1 MQRSYECTKLCRIKP
16 PHNRPKLHRKW
27 GTIKE
32 SHPAF
37 IPLYNSLILHRI
49 NTQDILSESLGQIG
63 IIGNGSWGTA
73 LAKILTD
80 NGQTIHWWVRNKDAV
95 QHLANRHH
103 NPHYLTSVRF
113 IPDTILPSAD
123 LNYIIDKCDT
133 LIVAVP
139 SAYAQKV
146 IELGDRNAWREK
158 KIVSAIK
165 GILPDT
171 NLLLNDYLAETFHMP
186 MEHYVAIT
194 GPCHAEEVADERLS
208 YLTFS
213 GLDDGLTEAVA
224 SAFNNTYLNTTC
236 NYDIWGAQ
244 YAAVLKNIFAIG
256 AGIARALD
264 YGDNFLSVYITNCY
278 REMYRFLERH
288 FEQVHPSSDRPD
300 FHTSAY
306 LGDLLV
312 TCYSLHSRN
321 RTFGTMIGKG
331 YSVQAATLEMNMV
344 AEGYYAARGMQYISK
359 QYNIP
364 LPIATFVYKMLWENH
379 NPSDAFLKL
388 EKLLS

>member
-1 MQRSYECTKLCRIKP
+1 MSRR
-16 PHNRPKLHRKW
+16 H
-27 GTIKE
+27 
-32 SHPAF
+32 
-37 IPLYNSLILHRI
+37 
-49 NTQDILSESLGQIG
+49 LGSIG

-80 NGQTIHWWVRNKDAV
+80 NGQSIHWWVRNEEAINYLK
-95 QHLANRHH
+95 NRQH

-113 IPDTILPSAD
+113 LPETIKPTKELGEM
-123 LNYIIDKCDT
+123 LQQCDT
-133 LIVAVP
+133 VIVAVP

-146 IELGDRNAWREK
+146 IEQADKDIWRQK
-158 KIVSAIK
+158 NVISAIK

-171 NLLLNDYLAETFHMP
+171 NLLLNDYLTANYNYP
-186 MEHYVAIT
+186 LDKYVAIT

-213 GLDDGLTEAVA
+213 GLDDDLTDAVA
-224 SAFNNTYLNTTC
+224 TTFNNTYINTTC
-236 NYDIWGAQ
+236 NHDIWGAQ
-244 YAAVLKNIFAIG
+244 FAAVLKNIYAIG

-278 REMYRFLERH
+278 SEMFAFLQDH
-288 FEQVHPSSDRPD
+288 FEKVHPSNEHPD

-331 YSVQAATLEMNMV
+331 YSVKAAILEMNMV
-344 AEGYYAARGMQYISK
+344 AEGYYAARGMQSISK
-359 QYNIP
+359 EFSIP
-364 LPIATFVYKMLWENH
+364 LPIATVIYKMLWENLT
-379 NPSDAFLKL
+379 PSDGFLKL
-388 EKLLS
+388 EKMFS